1 MVFGTADGGHS
12 YLLMDGKDPKNGTV
26 YLWERTSDPSGSR
39 NNARGL
45 AVVAPTLPNS
55 STV

>member
-1 MVFGTADGGHS
+1 MVFGTADGGHP
-12 YLLMDGKDPKNGTV
+12 YLLMDGKDPNNGTV